1 MKNTKSASLKYGT
14 PMLKSTAQTKQ
25 KKTNIRVS
33 MMKPKKSNTIKR
45 KK

>member
-1 MKNTKSASLKYGT
+1 MKCNTSASLKYGT
-14 PMLKSTAQTKQ
+14 PTLKTTAQPKP

-33 MMKPKKSNTIKR
+33 MMKPKKTNTIKR